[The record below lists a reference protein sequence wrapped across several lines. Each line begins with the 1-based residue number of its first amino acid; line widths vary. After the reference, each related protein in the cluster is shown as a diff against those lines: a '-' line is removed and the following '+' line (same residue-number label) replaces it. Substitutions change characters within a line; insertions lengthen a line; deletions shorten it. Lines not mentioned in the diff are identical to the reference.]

1 MNELPCKFNSMG
13 IICDG
18 QTLCSFCGWNPDEAE
33 RRKRKIRALVNA
45 GQRPH
50 VVVRRPT
57 LAEYA
62 HDPHGAHAGGR

>member
-1 MNELPCKFNSMG
+1 MNELPCKFNPTG

-18 QTLCSFCGWNPDEAE
+18 QTLCSFCGWNPQEAA
-33 RRKRKIRALVNA
+33 RRKQRIHALVNA